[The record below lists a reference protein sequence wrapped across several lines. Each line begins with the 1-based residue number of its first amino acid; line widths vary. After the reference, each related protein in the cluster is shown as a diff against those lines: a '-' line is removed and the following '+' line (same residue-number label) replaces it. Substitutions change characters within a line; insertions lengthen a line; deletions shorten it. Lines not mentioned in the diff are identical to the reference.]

1 MRGSGENVELD
12 DDEDALVNVNI
23 IDSER
28 AAKNVEL
35 RKKKPGYNPYDDFD
49 EEGNV
54 GLFYNIIIFS
64 HDNNKL

>member
-28 AAKNVEL
+28 AAKNLEL

-49 EEGNV
+49 EDGNV
-54 GLFYNIIIFS
+54 RFYYLLIFYR
-64 HDNNKL
+64 L